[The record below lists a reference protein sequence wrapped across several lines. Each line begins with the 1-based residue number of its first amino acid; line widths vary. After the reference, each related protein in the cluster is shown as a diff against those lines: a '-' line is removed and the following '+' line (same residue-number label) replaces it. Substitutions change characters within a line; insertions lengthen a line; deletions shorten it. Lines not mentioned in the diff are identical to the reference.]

1 MEDREA
7 VAHRYADRLTDRD
20 LLALADSRAD
30 QVPALRREPSL
41 VLDLLDRPSVTDM
54 LLADRRDPTGRFRHV
69 SPFLLFAAAVHR
81 TAGGLIGR
89 THVPDRSRTRSAL
102 PVFDGPVLAA
112 FAADPGHRL
121 FLTEL
126 LTSYAKVASGVMW
139 RRDDRGWRRQRWDE
153 LDLPRLAALLDSVP
167 AEDRPA
173 VWRRIGDGALFLAG
187 VFPEYA
193 RRTLS
198 GPGLSRLERGT
209 GVDAARA
216 GAVQDL
222 LEQVA
227 ERAYGHAPSVPPG
240 VVEDPRSVHRVLS
253 LVAQGHLFPAD
264 LTRR

>member
-1 MEDREA
+1 MEDRDA
-7 VAHRYADRLTDRD
+7 VAHRYADHLTDRD
-20 LLALADSRAD
+20 LLALADNRAD
-30 QVPALRREPSL
+30 QVPALRRAPSL

-54 LLADRRDPTGRFRHV
+54 LLADRHDPSGRFRHV

-81 TAGGLIGR
+81 TAGGLVGR
-89 THVPDRSRTRSAL
+89 MHVPDRSRTRAAL

-112 FAADPGHRL
+112 FAADPRHRL
-121 FLTEL
+121 FLAEL

-167 AEDRPA
+167 SEDRLG

-187 VFPEYA
+187 VFPAYA
-193 RRTLS
+193 QRTLS

-209 GVDAARA
+209 GVDVTRA
-216 GAVQDL
+216 GPVQEL

-227 ERAYGHAPSVPPG
+227 ERAYSQVPSLPHG
-240 VVEDPRSVHRVLS
+240 VVDAPRSVHRVLS
-253 LVAQGHLFPAD
+253 LVADGHLFPAD
-264 LTRR
+264 LAAR